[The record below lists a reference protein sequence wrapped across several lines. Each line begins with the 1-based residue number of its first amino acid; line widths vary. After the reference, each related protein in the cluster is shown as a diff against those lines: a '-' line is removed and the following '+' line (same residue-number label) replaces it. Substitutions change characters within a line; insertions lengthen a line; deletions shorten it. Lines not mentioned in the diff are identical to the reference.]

1 MNTTGR
7 FDILFES
14 VRIGPVTAKN
24 RFYQVPHCNG
34 MGHRNPSGMA
44 AMRGV
49 KAEGGWSVVF
59 TEVCEIHPSGDVSPH
74 IEARLWDDK
83 DIPALALMCDAV
95 HAHGALAGVELAH
108 HGLRAFNRYSR
119 EVSIGPS
126 AQVIGIHEPASARAM
141 TKRDIAEFRR
151 WHRAAALRAKA
162 AGFDIVAVYASHGLT
177 LPYQFLSR
185 RFNKRADEYGGSLEN
200 RVRLLRE
207 IIEDTKDAIGDK
219 CAVVVRFGV
228 DELLGAGGVEAN
240 GEGREVVERLA
251 ELPDLWDVNLSGWEN
266 DSVPSRFAKENFQG
280 SYIEFVKRV
289 TSKPVVGVGRFTSP
303 DLMAQLVRSGRLDMI
318 GAARPSIADPFL
330 PRKIEEGRIED
341 IRECIGC
348 NICVTGDYTATP
360 IRCTQNPT
368 MGEEWRKGWHPER
381 MAPRKTP
388 QKILVVGGGPAGL
401 ECAMSLARREYEVT
415 LAEAGTELGGR
426 VTRESRLPGLT
437 EWARVRDYRVSQL
450 RRANNVEIF
459 FQNELTAEDIL
470 GLGLPHV
477 VLATGARWRNDGI
490 GRGRYEPVPVA
501 GGARVYTPED
511 LYQGTLPEGPV
522 LVFDS
527 DHYYMGGVVCE
538 HLRNAGLEVTLVTPA
553 PQVSQWTVNTMEQE
567 RIQSRLLN
575 MDVELLL
582 SHKLDAI
589 YDGSAALSC
598 TYTGRKQIRPA
609 ASVLLVTARTPVDSL
624 YEQLMS
630 REAEF
635 VDAGLVSVTR
645 IGDCLAPGTIAAAV
659 YAGHR
664 FAREFETPAVANLPF
679 RVERCGLRD
688 RADEQNNIRDD
699 VHRAG

>member
-1 MNTTGR
+1 
-7 FDILFES
+7 
-14 VRIGPVTAKN
+14 
-24 RFYQVPHCNG
+24 
-34 MGHRNPSGMA
+34 
-44 AMRGV
+44 
-49 KAEGGWSVVF
+49 
-59 TEVCEIHPSGDVSPH
+59 
-74 IEARLWDDK
+74 
-83 DIPALALMCDAV
+83 
-95 HAHGALAGVELAH
+95 
-108 HGLRAFNRYSR
+108 
-119 EVSIGPS
+119 
-126 AQVIGIHEPASARAM
+126 M
-141 TKRDIAEFRR
+141 TKRDIADFRR

-185 RFNKRADEYGGSLEN
+185 RFNQRTDEYGGSLEN

-207 IIEDTKDAIGDK
+207 VIEETKDAIGDK

-228 DELLGAGGVEAN
+228 DELLGAGGVAAD
-240 GEGREVVERLA
+240 GEGRDVIERLA

-330 PRKIEEGRIED
+330 PQKIAEGRIED

-348 NICVTGDYTATP
+348 NICVTGDFTATP

-381 MAPRKTP
+381 MPPRKTA

-401 ECAMSLARREYEVT
+401 ECAMSLARRQYDVT
-415 LAEAGTELGGR
+415 LAEASGELGGR
-426 VTRESRLPGLT
+426 VTRESRLPGLA
-437 EWARVRDYRVSQL
+437 EWARVRDYRLTQL

-459 FQNELTAEDIL
+459 TNNALTADEIL
-470 GLGLPHV
+470 GLEFPRV
-477 VLATGARWRNDGI
+477 VLATGARWRRDGI
-490 GRGRYEPVPVA
+490 GRGRYEPVAVA
-501 GGARVYTPED
+501 DGARVYTPDD
-511 LYQGTLPEGPV
+511 LYRGTLPESPV
-522 LVFDS
+522 VVFDS
-527 DHYYMGGVVCE
+527 DHYYLGGVLCE
-538 HLRNAGLEVTLVTPA
+538 HLRNSGLEVTLVTPA

-575 MDVELLL
+575 LGVRLVL
-582 SHKLDAI
+582 SHSLEAI
-589 YDGSAALSC
+589 QDRGVAISC
-598 TYTGRKQIRPA
+598 TYTGRSQALPA
-609 ASVLLVTARTPVDSL
+609 ASVLLVTARTPDDSL

-635 VDAGLVSVTR
+635 AAAGLASVTR
-645 IGDCLAPGTIAAAV
+645 IGDCLAPSTIAAAV

-664 FAREFETPAVANLPF
+664 FAREFETPRAEGVPF
-679 RVERCGLRD
+679 LVERSVRSSSTIIHPHTALPNASTAAISDIARKL
-688 RADEQNNIRDD
+688 
-699 VHRAG
+699 

>member
-1 MNTTGR
+1 MSTNGR
-7 FDILFES
+7 YDVLFEPL
-14 VRIGPVTAKN
+14 RIGPVTARN

-59 TEVCEIHPSGDVSPH
+59 TEVCEIHPSGDVSPN
-74 IEARLWDDK
+74 IEARLWDDA

-119 EVSIGPS
+119 EVSIGPT
-126 AQVIGIHEPASARAM
+126 AQIIGLYEPTSARAM
-141 TKRDIAEFRR
+141 TRRDIADFRR
-151 WHRAAALRAKA
+151 WHRAAALRAKT

-185 RFNKRADEYGGSLEN
+185 RFNKRTDEYGGSLEN

-228 DELLGAGGVEAN
+228 DELLGPGGVEAD

-251 ELPDLWDVNLSGWEN
+251 ELPDLWDVNLSGWDN
-266 DSVPSRFAKENFQG
+266 DSVTSRFAKENFQD
-280 SYIEFVKRV
+280 SYFEFVKRV

-330 PRKIEEGRIED
+330 PQKVAEGRVED

-348 NICVTGDYTATP
+348 NICVTGDFTSTP

-381 MAPRKTP
+381 IPPRKTA
-388 QKILVVGGGPAGL
+388 QKILVVGGGPSGL
-401 ECAMSLARREYEVT
+401 ECAMSLARRQYEVT
-415 LAEAGTELGGR
+415 LAEASGELGGR
-426 VTRESRLPGLT
+426 VTRESRLPGLA

-450 RRANNVEIF
+450 QRATNVEIF
-459 FQNELTAEDIL
+459 THNALTAKEIL
-470 GLGLPHV
+470 GLGLAHV
-477 VLATGARWRNDGI
+477 VLATGARWRRDGI
-490 GRGRYEPVPVA
+490 GRGQYEPISVVD
-501 GGARVYTPED
+501 GARVYTPDD
-511 LYQGTLPEGPV
+511 LYEGTLPESPV
-522 LVFDS
+522 VVFDS
-527 DHYYMGGVVCE
+527 DHYYLGGVLCE
-538 HLRNAGLEVTLVTPA
+538 HLRNSGLEVTLVTPA
-553 PQVSQWTVNTMEQE
+553 PLVSQWCVNTMEQE
-567 RIQSRLLN
+567 RTQSRLLK
-575 MDVELLL
+575 MGVRLVL
-582 SHKLDAI
+582 SHRLDAI
-589 YDGSAALSC
+589 QERSAAMSC
-598 TYTGRKQIRPA
+598 TYTGRSQALPA
-609 ASVLLVTARTPVDSL
+609 ASVLLVTARTPDESL

-630 REAEF
+630 REDEF
-635 VDAGLVSVTR
+635 SAANLVSVTR
-645 IGDCLAPGTIAAAV
+645 IGDCLAPSTIAAAV

-664 FAREFETPAVANLPF
+664 FAREFEMPPDESVPF
-679 RVERCGLRD
+679 LVERCVG
-688 RADEQNNIRDD
+688 A
-699 VHRAG
+699 

>member
-1 MNTTGR
+1 VSTNGR
-7 FDILFES
+7 YDILFQPL
-14 VRIGPVTAKN
+14 RIGPVTARN

-44 AMRGV
+44 AMRGI

-59 TEVCEIHPSGDVSPH
+59 TEVCEIHPSGDVAPH
-74 IEARLWDDK
+74 IEARLWDDD
-83 DIPALALMCDAV
+83 DIPALATMCDAV

-119 EVSIGPS
+119 EVSIGPT
-126 AQVIGIHEPASARAM
+126 AQVIGIYEPTSARAM
-141 TKRDIAEFRR
+141 TRRDITDFRR

-185 RFNKRADEYGGSLEN
+185 RFNKRTDEYGGSLEN

-207 IIEDTKDAIGDK
+207 VIEDTRDAIGDK

-228 DELLGAGGVEAN
+228 EELLGAGGVEAD

-251 ELPDLWDVNLSGWEN
+251 ELPDLWDVNLSGWDN

-280 SYIEFVKRV
+280 SYVEFVKRV

-303 DLMAQLVRSGRLDMI
+303 DLMAQLIRSGRLDMI

-330 PRKIEEGRIED
+330 PQKIAEGRVED

-348 NICVTGDYTATP
+348 NICVTGDFTSTP

-381 MAPRKTP
+381 IPLRKTV
-388 QKILVVGGGPAGL
+388 QKILVVGGGPSGL
-401 ECAMSLARREYEVT
+401 ECAMSLARRQYEVT
-415 LAEAGTELGGR
+415 LAEASGELGGR
-426 VTRESRLPGLT
+426 VTSESRLPGLA

-450 RRANNVEIF
+450 QRAPSVEIF
-459 FQNELTAEDIL
+459 THNALSAEEIL

-477 VLATGARWRNDGI
+477 VLATGARWRRDGI
-490 GRGRYEPVPVA
+490 GRGQYEPVPVA
-501 GGARVYTPED
+501 DGARVYTPDD
-511 LYQGTLPEGPV
+511 LYRGTLPQGPV
-522 LVFDS
+522 VVFDS
-527 DHYYMGGVVCE
+527 DHYYLGGVLCE

-553 PQVSQWTVNTMEQE
+553 PVVSQWCVNTMEQE

-575 MDVELLL
+575 IGVRLVL
-582 SHKLDAI
+582 SHRLDAVHKA
-589 YDGSAALSC
+589 SAAISC
-598 TYTGRKQIRPA
+598 TYTGRGQALPA
-609 ASVLLVTARTPVDSL
+609 ASVLLVTARAPDDSL
-624 YEQLMS
+624 YGQLMS
-630 REAEF
+630 REAEIPA
-635 VDAGLVSVTR
+635 AGLVSVTR

-664 FAREFETPAVANLPF
+664 FAREFETPSDEGVPF
-679 RVERCGLRD
+679 LVERCARG
-688 RADEQNNIRDD
+688 
-699 VHRAG
+699 

>member
-1 MNTTGR
+1 VSTNGR
-7 FDILFES
+7 YDVLFEPL
-14 VRIGPVTAKN
+14 RIGPVTARN

-44 AMRGV
+44 AMRAV

-59 TEVCEIHPSGDVSPH
+59 TEVCEIHPSGDVAPH
-74 IEARLWDDK
+74 IEARLWDDD
-83 DIPALALMCDAV
+83 DIPALAMMCDAV

-119 EVSIGPS
+119 EVSIGPT
-126 AQVIGIHEPASARAM
+126 AQVIGIYEPTSARAM
-141 TKRDIAEFRR
+141 TRRDIADFRR

-185 RFNKRADEYGGSLEN
+185 RFNKRTDEYGGSLEN

-228 DELLGAGGVEAN
+228 DELLGAGGVEAD
-240 GEGREVVERLA
+240 GEGREVVQRLA

-280 SYIEFVKRV
+280 SYTKFVKQV

-303 DLMAQLVRSGRLDMI
+303 DLMAQLVRSGHLDMI

-330 PRKIEEGRIED
+330 PQKIAEGRIED

-381 MAPRKTP
+381 IPPRKTA
-388 QKILVVGGGPAGL
+388 QKILVIGGGPSGL
-401 ECAMSLARREYEVT
+401 ECAMSLARRRYEVT
-415 LAEAGTELGGR
+415 LAEASGELGGR
-426 VTRESRLPGLT
+426 VTRESRLPGLA

-450 RRANNVEIF
+450 QRATNVEIF
-459 FQNELTAEDIL
+459 IHNALTAEEIL

-477 VLATGARWRNDGI
+477 VLATGARWRRDGI
-490 GRGRYEPVPVA
+490 GRGQYEPISVVD
-501 GGARVYTPED
+501 GARVYTPDD
-511 LYQGTLPEGPV
+511 LYEGTLPESPV
-522 LVFDS
+522 VVFDS
-527 DHYYMGGVVCE
+527 DHYYLGGVLCE
-538 HLRNAGLEVTLVTPA
+538 HLRNSGLEVTLVTPA
-553 PQVSQWTVNTMEQE
+553 PVVSQWCVNTMEQE

-575 MDVELLL
+575 NGVRLVL
-582 SHKLDAI
+582 SHRLDAI
-589 YDGSAALSC
+589 QERSASVSC
-598 TYTGRKQIRPA
+598 TYTGRSQALPA
-609 ASVLLVTARTPVDSL
+609 ASVLLLTARSPDDAL
-624 YEQLMS
+624 YGQLMS

-635 VDAGLVSVTR
+635 STAGLASVTR
-645 IGDCLAPGTIAAAV
+645 IGDCLAPSTIAAAV

-664 FAREFETPAVANLPF
+664 FAQEFETPRAECVPF
-679 RVERCGLRD
+679 LVERCTG
-688 RADEQNNIRDD
+688 
-699 VHRAG
+699 G

>member
-1 MNTTGR
+1 MSANGR
-7 FDILFES
+7 YDILFEP

-59 TEVCEIHPSGDVSPH
+59 TEVCEVHPSGDVSPH
-74 IEARLWDDK
+74 IEARLWDDN

-126 AQVIGIHEPASARAM
+126 AQVIGIYEPTSARAM
-141 TKRDIAEFRR
+141 TKRDIADFRR

-185 RFNKRADEYGGSLEN
+185 RFNKRTDEYGGSLEN
-200 RVRLLRE
+200 RIRLLRE
-207 IIEDTKDAIGDK
+207 VIEDTKDAIGDK

-228 DELLGAGGVEAN
+228 DELLGAGGVQAN
-240 GEGREVVERLA
+240 GEGREVIERLA
-251 ELPDLWDVNLSGWEN
+251 ELPDLWDVNLSGWDN

-280 SYIEFVKRV
+280 SYIEFVKQV

-303 DLMAQLVRSGRLDMI
+303 DLMAQLIRSGRLDMI

-330 PRKIEEGRIED
+330 PQKIAEGRIED

-348 NICVTGDYTATP
+348 NICVTGDFTSTP

-381 MAPRKTP
+381 MPPRKTA

-401 ECAMSLARREYEVT
+401 ECAMSLARRQYEVT
-415 LAEAGTELGGR
+415 LAEASGELGGR
-426 VTRESRLPGLT
+426 VARESRLPGLA

-459 FQNELTAEDIL
+459 THNALTAEEIL
-470 GLGLPHV
+470 GLELSHV
-477 VLATGARWRNDGI
+477 VLATGARWRRDGI
-490 GRGRYEPVPVA
+490 GRGQHEPVAVA
-501 GGARVYTPED
+501 EGARVYTPDD
-511 LYQGTLPEGPV
+511 LYQGTVPESPV
-522 LVFDS
+522 VVFDS
-527 DHYYMGGVVCE
+527 DHYYLGGVLCE
-538 HLRNAGLEVTLVTPA
+538 HLRNSGLEVTLVTPA

-575 MDVELLL
+575 LGVRLVL
-582 SHKLDAI
+582 SHRLDAI
-589 YDGSAALSC
+589 HERSVAISC
-598 TYTGRKQIRPA
+598 TYTGRGQALPA
-609 ASVLLVTARTPVDSL
+609 ASVLLVTARTPDDSL

-635 VDAGLVSVTR
+635 SAAGLVSLTR
-645 IGDCLAPGTIAAAV
+645 IGDCLAPSTIAAAV

-664 FAREFETPAVANLPF
+664 FAREFETPSVESVPF
-679 RVERCGLRD
+679 LVERCVG
-688 RADEQNNIRDD
+688 
-699 VHRAG
+699 G